1 MLINRKERDTDM
13 NKTSG
18 VKRMRTPNSQA
29 NWFVRLIRDIRMHK
43 GAYILILPVIA
54 IFVLFSYK
62 PMYGILIAFQN
73 YSPTKGISGSTWVGF
88 KHFHSFLTNP
98 YFWRL
103 MKNTLTISLSSLVFG
118 FPAPI
123 ILALLLN
130 EVKNKAFLRG
140 SQMIMYIPHFI
151 SLVVIC
157 GMIINFTDMNGVIND
172 ILALFGVE
180 RKVWLNYPQYFVP
193 VYVIS
198 GIWQGIGWNSIIYM
212 AALTGIDTSLYE
224 AATIDG
230 AGRWKQ
236 TVHITFPGILPT
248 VIIMLL
254 MQIGNLLSV
263 GYEKIILLYNPLT
276 YETAD
281 IISTYVYRKGLL
293 ENDYSFSTAVSLF
306 NSIISFILLIG
317 ANTLSKK
324 CGEGS
329 LW

>member
-1 MLINRKERDTDM
+1 MGVN
-13 NKTSG
+13 NTSQTKQNYFARLAKS
-18 VKRMRTPNSQA
+18 VLNYC
-29 NWFVRLIRDIRMHK
+29 VRLVKDIRMHK
-43 GAYILILPVIA
+43 GAYLIVLPVVVFYI
-54 IFVLFSYK
+54 LFHYK
-62 PMYGILIAFQN
+62 PMYGLIIAFKN
-73 YSPTKGISGSTWVGF
+73 YSPAKGIMGSSWAGF
-88 KHFHSFLTNP
+88 KHFEDFLTNP

-103 MKNTLTISLSSLVFG
+103 MRNTLTISLSNLIFS

-130 EVKNKAFLRG
+130 EIKNKAFLRG

-157 GMIINFTDMNGVIND
+157 GMIINFTDIDGVIND
-172 ILALFGVE
+172 LLNVFGIE
-180 RKVWLNYPQYFVP
+180 RKAYLNYPQYFVP
-193 VYVIS
+193 IYVIS
-198 GIWQGIGWNSIIYM
+198 DIWQGIGWNSIIYM

-236 TVHITFPGILPT
+236 TLHVTIPGILPT
-248 VIIMLL
+248 IIIMLL
-254 MQIGNLLSV
+254 MRIGNLLSV
-263 GYEKIILLYNPLT
+263 GYEKVILLYNPLT

-293 ENDYSFSTAVSLF
+293 EQNYSFSTAVGLF
-306 NSIISFILLIG
+306 NSIISFILLIA
-317 ANTLSKK
+317 ANTLSKR

>member
-1 MLINRKERDTDM
+1 M
-13 NKTSG
+13 NNTSQTKQNYFARLAKS
-18 VKRMRTPNSQA
+18 VLNYC
-29 NWFVRLIRDIRMHK
+29 VRLIKDIRMHK
-43 GAYILILPVIA
+43 GAYLIVLPVVVFYI
-54 IFVLFSYK
+54 LFHYK
-62 PMYGILIAFQN
+62 PMYGLIIAFKN
-73 YSPTKGISGSTWVGF
+73 YSPAKGIMGSSWAGF
-88 KHFHSFLTNP
+88 KHFEDFLTNP

-103 MKNTLTISLSSLVFG
+103 MRNTLTISLSNLIFS

-130 EVKNKAFLRG
+130 EIKNKAFLRG

-157 GMIINFTDMNGVIND
+157 GMIINFTDIDGVIND
-172 ILALFGVE
+172 LLNVFGIE
-180 RKVWLNYPQYFVP
+180 RKAYLNYPQYFVP
-193 VYVIS
+193 IYVIS
-198 GIWQGIGWNSIIYM
+198 DIWQGIGWNYIIYM

-236 TVHITFPGILPT
+236 TLHVTIPGILPT
-248 VIIMLL
+248 IIIMLL
-254 MQIGNLLSV
+254 MRIGNLLSV
-263 GYEKIILLYNPLT
+263 GYEKVILLYNPLT

-293 ENDYSFSTAVSLF
+293 EQNYSFSTAVGLF
-306 NSIISFILLIG
+306 NSIISFILLIA
-317 ANTLSKK
+317 ANTLSKR

>member
-1 MLINRKERDTDM
+1 M
-13 NKTSG
+13 NNTSQTKQNYFARLAKS
-18 VKRMRTPNSQA
+18 VLNYC
-29 NWFVRLIRDIRMHK
+29 VRLIKDIRMHK
-43 GAYILILPVIA
+43 GAYLIVLPVVVFYI
-54 IFVLFSYK
+54 LFHYK
-62 PMYGILIAFQN
+62 PMYGLIIAFKN
-73 YSPTKGISGSTWVGF
+73 YSPAKGIMGSSWAGL
-88 KHFHSFLTNP
+88 KHFEDFLTNP

-103 MKNTLTISLSSLVFG
+103 MRNTLTISLSNLIFS

-130 EVKNKAFLRG
+130 EIKNKAFLRG

-157 GMIINFTDMNGVIND
+157 GMIINFTDIDGVIND
-172 ILALFGVE
+172 LLNVFGIE
-180 RKVWLNYPQYFVP
+180 RKAYLNYPQYFVP
-193 VYVIS
+193 IYVIS
-198 GIWQGIGWNSIIYM
+198 DIWQGIGWNSIIYM

-236 TVHITFPGILPT
+236 TLHVTIPGILPT
-248 VIIMLL
+248 IIIMLL
-254 MQIGNLLSV
+254 MRIGNLLSV
-263 GYEKIILLYNPLT
+263 GYEKVILLYNPLT

-293 ENDYSFSTAVSLF
+293 EQNYSFSTAVGLF

-317 ANTLSKK
+317 ANTLSKR

>member
-1 MLINRKERDTDM
+1 M
-13 NKTSG
+13 NNTSQTKQNYFARLAKS
-18 VKRMRTPNSQA
+18 VLNYC
-29 NWFVRLIRDIRMHK
+29 VRLIKDIRMHK
-43 GAYILILPVIA
+43 GAYLIVLPVVVFYI
-54 IFVLFSYK
+54 LFHYR
-62 PMYGILIAFQN
+62 PMYGLIIAFKN
-73 YSPTKGISGSTWVGF
+73 YSPAKGIMGSSWAGF
-88 KHFHSFLTNP
+88 KHFEDFLTNP

-103 MKNTLTISLSSLVFG
+103 MRNTLTISLSNLIFS

-130 EVKNKAFLRG
+130 EIKNKAFLRG
-140 SQMIMYIPHFI
+140 SQMITYIPHFI

-157 GMIINFTDMNGVIND
+157 GMIINFTDIDGVIND
-172 ILALFGVE
+172 LLNVFGIE
-180 RKVWLNYPQYFVP
+180 RKAYLNYPQYFVP
-193 VYVIS
+193 IYVIS
-198 GIWQGIGWNSIIYM
+198 DIWQGIGWNSIIYM

-236 TVHITFPGILPT
+236 TLHVTIPGILPT
-248 VIIMLL
+248 IIIMLL
-254 MQIGNLLSV
+254 MRIGNLLSV
-263 GYEKIILLYNPLT
+263 GYEKVILLYNPLT

-293 ENDYSFSTAVSLF
+293 EQNYSFSTAVGLF

-317 ANTLSKK
+317 ANTLSKR

>member
-1 MLINRKERDTDM
+1 M
-13 NKTSG
+13 NNTSQTKQNYFARLAKS
-18 VKRMRTPNSQA
+18 VLNYC
-29 NWFVRLIRDIRMHK
+29 VRLIKDIRMHK
-43 GAYILILPVIA
+43 GAYLIVLPVVVFYI
-54 IFVLFSYK
+54 LFHYK
-62 PMYGILIAFQN
+62 PMYGLIIAFKN
-73 YSPTKGISGSTWVGF
+73 YSPAKGIMGSSWAGF
-88 KHFHSFLTNP
+88 KHFEDFLTNP

-103 MKNTLTISLSSLVFG
+103 MRNTLTISMSNLIFS

-130 EVKNKAFLRG
+130 EIKNKAFLRG

-157 GMIINFTDMNGVIND
+157 GMIINFTDIDGVIND
-172 ILALFGVE
+172 LLNVFGIE
-180 RKVWLNYPQYFVP
+180 RKAYLNYPQYFVP
-193 VYVIS
+193 IYVIS
-198 GIWQGIGWNSIIYM
+198 DIWQGIGWNSIIYM

-236 TVHITFPGILPT
+236 TLHVTIPGILPT
-248 VIIMLL
+248 IIIMLL
-254 MQIGNLLSV
+254 MRIGNLLSV
-263 GYEKIILLYNPLT
+263 GYEKVILLYNPLT

-293 ENDYSFSTAVSLF
+293 EQNYSFSTAVGLF

-317 ANTLSKK
+317 ANTLSKR

>member
-1 MLINRKERDTDM
+1 M
-13 NKTSG
+13 NNTSQT
-18 VKRMRTPNSQA
+18 KQNYFARLAKSILNYC
-29 NWFVRLIRDIRMHK
+29 VRLIKDIRMHK
-43 GAYILILPVIA
+43 GAYLIVLPVVVFYI
-54 IFVLFSYK
+54 LFHYK
-62 PMYGILIAFQN
+62 PMYGLIIAFKN
-73 YSPTKGISGSTWVGF
+73 YSPAKGITGSSWAGF
-88 KHFHSFLTNP
+88 KHFEDFLTNP

-103 MKNTLTISLSSLVFG
+103 MRNTLTISLSNLIFS

-130 EVKNKAFLRG
+130 EIKNKAFLRG

-157 GMIINFTDMNGVIND
+157 GMIINFTDIDGVIND
-172 ILALFGVE
+172 LLNVFGIE
-180 RKVWLNYPQYFVP
+180 RKAYLNYPQYFVP
-193 VYVIS
+193 IYVIS
-198 GIWQGIGWNSIIYM
+198 DIWQGIGWNSIIYM

-236 TVHITFPGILPT
+236 TLHVTIPGILPT
-248 VIIMLL
+248 IIIMLL
-254 MQIGNLLSV
+254 MRIGNLLSV
-263 GYEKIILLYNPLT
+263 GYEKVILLYNPLT

-293 ENDYSFSTAVSLF
+293 EQNYSFSTAVGLF

-317 ANTLSKK
+317 ANTLSKR

>member
-1 MLINRKERDTDM
+1 M
-13 NKTSG
+13 NNTSQTKQNYFARLAKS
-18 VKRMRTPNSQA
+18 VLNYC
-29 NWFVRLIRDIRMHK
+29 VRLIKDIRMHK
-43 GAYILILPVIA
+43 GAYLIVLPVVVFYI
-54 IFVLFSYK
+54 LFHYK
-62 PMYGILIAFQN
+62 PMYGLIIAFKN
-73 YSPTKGISGSTWVGF
+73 YSPAKGIMGSSWAGF
-88 KHFHSFLTNP
+88 KHFEDFLTNP

-103 MKNTLTISLSSLVFG
+103 MRNTLTISLSNLIFS

-130 EVKNKAFLRG
+130 EIKNKAFLRG

-157 GMIINFTDMNGVIND
+157 GMIINFTDIDGVIND
-172 ILALFGVE
+172 LLNVFGIE
-180 RKVWLNYPQYFVP
+180 RKAYLNYPQYFVP
-193 VYVIS
+193 IYVIS
-198 GIWQGIGWNSIIYM
+198 DIWQGIGWNSIIYM

-236 TVHITFPGILPT
+236 TLHVTIPGILPT
-248 VIIMLL
+248 IIIMLL
-254 MQIGNLLSV
+254 MRIGNLLSV
-263 GYEKIILLYNPLT
+263 GYEKVILLYNPLT

-293 ENDYSFSTAVSLF
+293 EQNYSFSTAVGLF
-306 NSIISFILLIG
+306 NSIISFILLIA
-317 ANTLSKK
+317 ANTLSKR

-329 LW
+329 VW

>member
-1 MLINRKERDTDM
+1 MGVN
-13 NKTSG
+13 NTSQT
-18 VKRMRTPNSQA
+18 KQNYFARLAKSILNYC
-29 NWFVRLIRDIRMHK
+29 VRLIKDIRMHK
-43 GAYILILPVIA
+43 GAYLIVLPVVVFYI
-54 IFVLFSYK
+54 LFHYK
-62 PMYGILIAFQN
+62 PMYGLIIAFKN
-73 YSPTKGISGSTWVGF
+73 YSPAKGITGSSWAGF
-88 KHFHSFLTNP
+88 KHFEDFLTNP

-103 MKNTLTISLSSLVFG
+103 MRNTLTISLSNLIFS

-130 EVKNKAFLRG
+130 EIKNKAFLRG

-157 GMIINFTDMNGVIND
+157 GMIINFTDLDGVIND
-172 ILALFGVE
+172 LLNVFGIE
-180 RKVWLNYPQYFVP
+180 RKAYLNYPQYFVP
-193 VYVIS
+193 IYVIS
-198 GIWQGIGWNSIIYM
+198 DIWQGIGWNSIIYM

-236 TVHITFPGILPT
+236 TLHVTIPGILPT
-248 VIIMLL
+248 IIIMLL
-254 MQIGNLLSV
+254 MRIGNLLSV
-263 GYEKIILLYNPLT
+263 GYEKVILLYNPLT

-293 ENDYSFSTAVSLF
+293 EQNYSFSTAVGLF

-317 ANTLSKK
+317 ANTLSKR

>member
-1 MLINRKERDTDM
+1 M
-13 NKTSG
+13 NNTSQTKQNYFARLAKS
-18 VKRMRTPNSQA
+18 VLNYC
-29 NWFVRLIRDIRMHK
+29 VRLIKDIRMHK
-43 GAYILILPVIA
+43 GAYLIVLPVVVFYI
-54 IFVLFSYK
+54 LFHYK
-62 PMYGILIAFQN
+62 PMYGLIIAFKN
-73 YSPTKGISGSTWVGF
+73 YSPAKGIMGSSWAGF
-88 KHFHSFLTNP
+88 KHFEDFLTNP

-103 MKNTLTISLSSLVFG
+103 MRNTLTISLSNLIFS

-130 EVKNKAFLRG
+130 EIKNKAFLRG

-157 GMIINFTDMNGVIND
+157 GMIINFTDIDGVIND
-172 ILALFGVE
+172 LLNVFGIE
-180 RKVWLNYPQYFVP
+180 RKAYLNYPQYFVP
-193 VYVIS
+193 IYVIS
-198 GIWQGIGWNSIIYM
+198 DIWQGIGWNSIIYM

-236 TVHITFPGILPT
+236 TLHVTIPGILPT
-248 VIIMLL
+248 IIIMLL
-254 MQIGNLLSV
+254 MRIGNLLSV
-263 GYEKIILLYNPLT
+263 GYEKVILLYNPLT

-293 ENDYSFSTAVSLF
+293 EQNYSFSTAVGLF

-317 ANTLSKK
+317 ANTLSKR

>member
-1 MLINRKERDTDM
+1 M
-13 NKTSG
+13 NNTSQTKQNYFARLAKS
-18 VKRMRTPNSQA
+18 VLNYC
-29 NWFVRLIRDIRMHK
+29 VRLIKDIRMHK
-43 GAYILILPVIA
+43 GAYLIVLPVVVFYI
-54 IFVLFSYK
+54 LFHYK
-62 PMYGILIAFQN
+62 PMYGLIIAFKN
-73 YSPTKGISGSTWVGF
+73 YSPAKGIMGSSWAGF
-88 KHFHSFLTNP
+88 KHFEDFLTNP

-103 MKNTLTISLSSLVFG
+103 MRNTLTISLSNLIFSS
-118 FPAPI
+118 PAPI

-130 EVKNKAFLRG
+130 EIKNKAFLRG

-157 GMIINFTDMNGVIND
+157 GMIINFTDIDGVIND
-172 ILALFGVE
+172 LLNVFGIE
-180 RKVWLNYPQYFVP
+180 RKAYLNYPQYFVP
-193 VYVIS
+193 IYVIS
-198 GIWQGIGWNSIIYM
+198 DIWQGIGWNSIIYM

-236 TVHITFPGILPT
+236 TLHVTIPGILPT
-248 VIIMLL
+248 IIIMLL
-254 MQIGNLLSV
+254 MRIGNLLSV
-263 GYEKIILLYNPLT
+263 GYEKVILLYNPLT

-293 ENDYSFSTAVSLF
+293 EQNYSFSTAVGLF
-306 NSIISFILLIG
+306 NSIISFILLIA
-317 ANTLSKK
+317 ANTLSKR

>member
-1 MLINRKERDTDM
+1 M
-13 NKTSG
+13 NNTSQTKQNYFARLAKS
-18 VKRMRTPNSQA
+18 VLNYC
-29 NWFVRLIRDIRMHK
+29 VRLIKDIRMHK
-43 GAYILILPVIA
+43 GAYLIVLPVVVFYI
-54 IFVLFSYK
+54 LFHYK
-62 PMYGILIAFQN
+62 PMYGLIIAFKN
-73 YSPTKGISGSTWVGF
+73 YSPAKGIMGSSWAGF
-88 KHFHSFLTNP
+88 KHFEDFLTNP

-103 MKNTLTISLSSLVFG
+103 MRNTLTISLSNLIFS

-130 EVKNKAFLRG
+130 EIKNKAFLRG

-157 GMIINFTDMNGVIND
+157 GMIINFTDIDGVIND
-172 ILALFGVE
+172 LLNVFGIE
-180 RKVWLNYPQYFVP
+180 RKAYLNYPQYFVP
-193 VYVIS
+193 IYVIS
-198 GIWQGIGWNSIIYM
+198 DIWQGIGWNSIIYM

-236 TVHITFPGILPT
+236 TLHVTIPGILPT
-248 VIIMLL
+248 IIIMLL
-254 MQIGNLLSV
+254 MRIGNLLSV
-263 GYEKIILLYNPLT
+263 GYEKVILLYNPLT

-293 ENDYSFSTAVSLF
+293 EQNYSFSTAVGLF

-317 ANTLSKK
+317 ANTLSKR

-329 LW
+329 LG

>member
-1 MLINRKERDTDM
+1 MGVN
-13 NKTSG
+13 NTSQT
-18 VKRMRTPNSQA
+18 KQNYFARLAKSILNYC
-29 NWFVRLIRDIRMHK
+29 VRLIKDIRMHK
-43 GAYILILPVIA
+43 GAYLIVLPVVVFYI
-54 IFVLFSYK
+54 LFHYK
-62 PMYGILIAFQN
+62 PMYGLIIAFKN
-73 YSPTKGISGSTWVGF
+73 YSPAKGITGSSWAGF
-88 KHFHSFLTNP
+88 KHFEDFLTNP

-103 MKNTLTISLSSLVFG
+103 MRNTLTISLSNLIFS

-130 EVKNKAFLRG
+130 EIKNKAFLRG

-157 GMIINFTDMNGVIND
+157 GMIINFTDIDGVIND
-172 ILALFGVE
+172 LLNVFGIE
-180 RKVWLNYPQYFVP
+180 RKAYLNYPQYFVP
-193 VYVIS
+193 IYVIS
-198 GIWQGIGWNSIIYM
+198 DIWQGIGWNSIIYM

-236 TVHITFPGILPT
+236 TLHVTIPGILPT
-248 VIIMLL
+248 IIIMLL
-254 MQIGNLLSV
+254 MRIGNLLSV
-263 GYEKIILLYNPLT
+263 GYEKVILLYNPLT

-293 ENDYSFSTAVSLF
+293 EQNYSFSTAVGLF

-317 ANTLSKK
+317 ANTLSKR

>member
-1 MLINRKERDTDM
+1 M
-13 NKTSG
+13 NNTSQTKQNYFARLAKS
-18 VKRMRTPNSQA
+18 VLNYC
-29 NWFVRLIRDIRMHK
+29 VRLVKDIRMHK
-43 GAYILILPVIA
+43 GAYLIVLPVVVFYI
-54 IFVLFSYK
+54 LFHYK
-62 PMYGILIAFQN
+62 PMYGLIIAFKN
-73 YSPTKGISGSTWVGF
+73 YSPAKGIMGSSWAGF
-88 KHFHSFLTNP
+88 KHFEDFLTNP

-103 MKNTLTISLSSLVFG
+103 MRNTLTISLSNLIFS

-130 EVKNKAFLRG
+130 EIKNKAFLRG

-157 GMIINFTDMNGVIND
+157 GMIINFTDIDGVIND
-172 ILALFGVE
+172 LLNVFGIE
-180 RKVWLNYPQYFVP
+180 RKAYLNYPQYFVP
-193 VYVIS
+193 IYVIS
-198 GIWQGIGWNSIIYM
+198 DIWQGIGWNSIIYM

-236 TVHITFPGILPT
+236 TLHVTIPGILPT
-248 VIIMLL
+248 IIIMLL
-254 MQIGNLLSV
+254 MRIGNLLSV
-263 GYEKIILLYNPLT
+263 GYEKVILLYNPLT

-293 ENDYSFSTAVSLF
+293 EQNYSFSTAVGLF
-306 NSIISFILLIG
+306 NSIISFILLIA
-317 ANTLSKK
+317 ANTLSKR

>member
-1 MLINRKERDTDM
+1 M
-13 NKTSG
+13 NNTSQTKQNYFARLAKS
-18 VKRMRTPNSQA
+18 VLNYC
-29 NWFVRLIRDIRMHK
+29 VRLIKNIRMHK
-43 GAYILILPVIA
+43 GAYLIVLPVVVFYI
-54 IFVLFSYK
+54 LFHYK
-62 PMYGILIAFQN
+62 PMYGLIIAFKN
-73 YSPTKGISGSTWVGF
+73 YSPAKGIMGSSWAGF
-88 KHFHSFLTNP
+88 KHFEDFLTNP

-103 MKNTLTISLSSLVFG
+103 MRNTLTISLSNLIFS

-130 EVKNKAFLRG
+130 EIKNKAFLRG

-157 GMIINFTDMNGVIND
+157 GMIINFTDIDGVIND
-172 ILALFGVE
+172 LLNVFGIE
-180 RKVWLNYPQYFVP
+180 RKAYLNYPQYFVP
-193 VYVIS
+193 IYVIS
-198 GIWQGIGWNSIIYM
+198 DIWQGIGWNSIIYM

-236 TVHITFPGILPT
+236 TLHVTIPGILPT
-248 VIIMLL
+248 IIIMLL
-254 MQIGNLLSV
+254 MRIGNLLSV
-263 GYEKIILLYNPLT
+263 GYEKVILLYNPLT

-293 ENDYSFSTAVSLF
+293 EQNYSFSTAVGLF
-306 NSIISFILLIG
+306 NSIISFILLIA
-317 ANTLSKK
+317 ANTLSKR

>member
-1 MLINRKERDTDM
+1 MNGTLSKTKQNFFARLINHIRSYTI
-13 NKTSG
+13 
-18 VKRMRTPNSQA
+18 
-29 NWFVRLIRDIRMHK
+29 RLIRDIRMHK
-43 GAYILILPVIA
+43 GAYLLVLPVVAFYI
-54 IFVLFSYK
+54 LFCYK
-62 PMYGILIAFQN
+62 PMYGLLIAFKH
-73 YSPTKGISGSTWVGF
+73 YSPSKGIMGSSWAGLQYF
-88 KHFHSFLTNP
+88 EEFLKNP

-103 MKNTLTISLSSLVFG
+103 MRNTLNISISNLLFT

-130 EVKNKAFLRG
+130 EVKNKLFLRG
-140 SQMIMYIPHFI
+140 AQMIMYIPHFI

-157 GMIINFTDMNGVIND
+157 GMIINFTDLDGIIND
-172 ILALFGVE
+172 LLSVFGVE
-180 RKVWLNYPQYFVP
+180 RKAYLNYPQYFVP
-193 VYVIS
+193 IYIIS
-198 GIWQGIGWNSIIYM
+198 AIWQGMGWNSIIYM

-236 TVHITFPGILPT
+236 TIHVTLPGILPT
-248 VIIMLL
+248 VVIMLL
-254 MQIGNLLSV
+254 MQIGGLLSV
-263 GYEKIILLYNPLT
+263 GHEQVILLYNPLT

-293 ENDYSFSTAVSLF
+293 EQNYSFSTAVGLF
-306 NSIISFILLIG
+306 NSVISFILLIA
-317 ANTLSKK
+317 ANTISKR

>member
-1 MLINRKERDTDM
+1 M
-13 NKTSG
+13 NNTSQTKQNYFARLAKS
-18 VKRMRTPNSQA
+18 VLNYC
-29 NWFVRLIRDIRMHK
+29 VRLIKDIRMHK
-43 GAYILILPVIA
+43 GAYLIVLPVVVFYI
-54 IFVLFSYK
+54 LFHYR
-62 PMYGILIAFQN
+62 PMYGLIIAFKN
-73 YSPTKGISGSTWVGF
+73 YSPAKGIMGSSWAGF
-88 KHFHSFLTNP
+88 KHFEDFLTNP

-103 MKNTLTISLSSLVFG
+103 MRNTLTISLSNLIFS

-130 EVKNKAFLRG
+130 EIKNKAFLRG

-157 GMIINFTDMNGVIND
+157 GMIINFTDIDGVIND
-172 ILALFGVE
+172 LLNVFGIE
-180 RKVWLNYPQYFVP
+180 RKAYLNYPQYFVP
-193 VYVIS
+193 IYVIS
-198 GIWQGIGWNSIIYM
+198 DIWQGIGWNSIIYM

-236 TVHITFPGILPT
+236 TLHVTIPGILPT
-248 VIIMLL
+248 IIIMLL
-254 MQIGNLLSV
+254 MRIGNLLSV
-263 GYEKIILLYNPLT
+263 GYEKVILLYNPLT

-293 ENDYSFSTAVSLF
+293 EQNYSFSTAVGLF

-317 ANTLSKK
+317 ANTLSKR

>member
-1 MLINRKERDTDM
+1 MGVN
-13 NKTSG
+13 NTSQTKQNYFARLAKS
-18 VKRMRTPNSQA
+18 VLNYC
-29 NWFVRLIRDIRMHK
+29 VRLIKDIRMHK
-43 GAYILILPVIA
+43 GAYLIVLPVVVFYI
-54 IFVLFSYK
+54 LFHYK
-62 PMYGILIAFQN
+62 PMYGLIIAFKN
-73 YSPTKGISGSTWVGF
+73 YSPAKGIMGSSWAGF
-88 KHFHSFLTNP
+88 KHFEDFLTNP

-103 MKNTLTISLSSLVFG
+103 MRNTLTISLSNLIFS

-130 EVKNKAFLRG
+130 EIKNKAFLRG

-157 GMIINFTDMNGVIND
+157 GMIINFTDLDGVIND
-172 ILALFGVE
+172 LFSVFGVE
-180 RKVWLNYPQYFVP
+180 RKAYLNYPQYFVP
-193 VYVIS
+193 IYVIS
-198 GIWQGIGWNSIIYM
+198 DIWQGIGWNSIIYM

-236 TVHITFPGILPT
+236 TLHVTIPGILPT
-248 VIIMLL
+248 IIIMLL
-254 MQIGNLLSV
+254 MRIGNLLSV
-263 GYEKIILLYNPLT
+263 GYEKVILLYNPLT

-293 ENDYSFSTAVSLF
+293 EQNYSFSTAVGLF

-317 ANTLSKK
+317 ANTLSKR

>member
-1 MLINRKERDTDM
+1 MGVN
-13 NKTSG
+13 NTSQTKQNYFARLAKS
-18 VKRMRTPNSQA
+18 VLNYC
-29 NWFVRLIRDIRMHK
+29 VRLIKDIRMHK
-43 GAYILILPVIA
+43 GAYLIVLPVVVFYI
-54 IFVLFSYK
+54 LFHYK
-62 PMYGILIAFQN
+62 PMYGLIIAFKN
-73 YSPTKGISGSTWVGF
+73 YSPAKGIMGSSWAGF
-88 KHFHSFLTNP
+88 KHFEDFLTNP

-103 MKNTLTISLSSLVFG
+103 MRNTLTISLSNLIFS

-130 EVKNKAFLRG
+130 EIKNKAFLRG

-157 GMIINFTDMNGVIND
+157 GMIINFTDLDGVIND
-172 ILALFGVE
+172 LLNVFGIE
-180 RKVWLNYPQYFVP
+180 RKAYLNYPQYFVP
-193 VYVIS
+193 IYVIS
-198 GIWQGIGWNSIIYM
+198 DIWQGIGWNSIIYM

-236 TVHITFPGILPT
+236 TLHVTIPGILPT
-248 VIIMLL
+248 IIIMLL
-254 MQIGNLLSV
+254 MRIGNLLSV
-263 GYEKIILLYNPLT
+263 GYEKVILLYNPLT

-293 ENDYSFSTAVSLF
+293 EQNYSFSTAVGLF

-317 ANTLSKK
+317 ANTLSKR

>member
-1 MLINRKERDTDM
+1 MNNTSQTKQNNFARLVKSIKEY
-13 NKTSG
+13 
-18 VKRMRTPNSQA
+18 
-29 NWFVRLIRDIRMHK
+29 FIRLIKDIRMHK
-43 GAYILILPVIA
+43 GAYLIVLPVIA
-54 IFVLFSYK
+54 FYILFCYK
-62 PMYGILIAFQN
+62 PMYGLIIAFKN
-73 YSPTKGISGSTWVGF
+73 YSPAKGIMNSSWAGF
-88 KHFHSFLTNP
+88 KHFEDFLTNP

-103 MKNTLTISLSSLVFG
+103 MKNTLTISLSNLVFS

-123 ILALLLN
+123 ILALMLN
-130 EVKNKAFLRG
+130 EVKNKLFLRS

-157 GMIINFTDMNGVIND
+157 GMIIKFTDINGIIND
-172 ILALFGVE
+172 LLNVFGIE
-180 RKVWLNYPQYFVP
+180 RKAYLNYPKYFVP
-193 VYVIS
+193 IYVIS
-198 GIWQGIGWNSIIYM
+198 DIWQGIGWNSIIYM
-212 AALTGIDTSLYE
+212 AALTSVDTSLYE

-236 TVHITFPGILPT
+236 TLHVTIPGILPT
-248 VIIMLL
+248 IIIMLL
-254 MQIGNLLSV
+254 MRIGNLLSV
-263 GYEKIILLYNPLT
+263 GYEKVILLYNPLT

-293 ENDYSFSTAVSLF
+293 EQNYSFSTAVGLF

-317 ANTLSKK
+317 ANAISKR

>member
-1 MLINRKERDTDM
+1 MGVN
-13 NKTSG
+13 NTSQTKQNYFARLAKS
-18 VKRMRTPNSQA
+18 VLNYC
-29 NWFVRLIRDIRMHK
+29 VRLIKDIRMHK
-43 GAYILILPVIA
+43 GAYLIVLPVVVFYI
-54 IFVLFSYK
+54 LFHYK
-62 PMYGILIAFQN
+62 PMYGLIIAFKN
-73 YSPTKGISGSTWVGF
+73 YSPAKGIMGSSWAGF
-88 KHFHSFLTNP
+88 KHFEDFLTNP

-103 MKNTLTISLSSLVFG
+103 MRNTLTISLSNLIFS

-130 EVKNKAFLRG
+130 EIKNKAFLRG

-157 GMIINFTDMNGVIND
+157 GMIINFTDIDGVIND
-172 ILALFGVE
+172 LLNVFGIE
-180 RKVWLNYPQYFVP
+180 RKAYLNYPQYFVP
-193 VYVIS
+193 IYVIS
-198 GIWQGIGWNSIIYM
+198 DIWQGIGWNSIIYM

-236 TVHITFPGILPT
+236 TLHVTIPGILPT
-248 VIIMLL
+248 IIIMLL
-254 MQIGNLLSV
+254 MRIGNLLSV
-263 GYEKIILLYNPLT
+263 GYEKVILLYNPLT

-293 ENDYSFSTAVSLF
+293 EQNYSFSTAVGLF

-317 ANTLSKK
+317 ANTLSKR

>member
-1 MLINRKERDTDM
+1 MGVNNTSQTKQNYFARLAKSVLNYCVCLIK
-13 NKTSG
+13 
-18 VKRMRTPNSQA
+18 
-29 NWFVRLIRDIRMHK
+29 DIRMHK
-43 GAYILILPVIA
+43 GAYLIVLPVVVFYI
-54 IFVLFSYK
+54 LFHYK
-62 PMYGILIAFQN
+62 PMYGLIIAFKN
-73 YSPTKGISGSTWVGF
+73 YSPAKGIMGSSWAGF
-88 KHFHSFLTNP
+88 KHFEDFLTNP

-103 MKNTLTISLSSLVFG
+103 MRNTLTISLSNLIFS

-130 EVKNKAFLRG
+130 EIKNKAFLRG

-157 GMIINFTDMNGVIND
+157 GMIINFTDIDGVIND
-172 ILALFGVE
+172 LLNVFGIE
-180 RKVWLNYPQYFVP
+180 RKAYLNYPQYFVP
-193 VYVIS
+193 IYVIS
-198 GIWQGIGWNSIIYM
+198 DIWQGIGWNSIIYM

-236 TVHITFPGILPT
+236 TLHVTIPGILPT
-248 VIIMLL
+248 IIIMLL
-254 MQIGNLLSV
+254 MRIGNLLSV
-263 GYEKIILLYNPLT
+263 GYEKVILLYNPLT

-293 ENDYSFSTAVSLF
+293 EQNYSFSTAVGLF

-317 ANTLSKK
+317 ANTLSKR

>member
-1 MLINRKERDTDM
+1 MGVN
-13 NKTSG
+13 NTSQTKQNDFARLAKS
-18 VKRMRTPNSQA
+18 VLNYC
-29 NWFVRLIRDIRMHK
+29 VRLIKDIRMHK
-43 GAYILILPVIA
+43 GAYLIVLPVVVFYI
-54 IFVLFSYK
+54 LFHYK
-62 PMYGILIAFQN
+62 PMYGLIIAFKN
-73 YSPTKGISGSTWVGF
+73 YSPAKGIMGSSWAGF
-88 KHFHSFLTNP
+88 KHFEDFLTNP

-103 MKNTLTISLSSLVFG
+103 MRNTLTISLSNLIFS

-130 EVKNKAFLRG
+130 EIKNKAFLRG

-157 GMIINFTDMNGVIND
+157 GMIINFTDIDGVIND
-172 ILALFGVE
+172 LLNVFGIE
-180 RKVWLNYPQYFVP
+180 RKAYLNYPQYFVP
-193 VYVIS
+193 IYVIS
-198 GIWQGIGWNSIIYM
+198 DIWQGIGWNSIIYM

-236 TVHITFPGILPT
+236 TLHVTIPGILPT
-248 VIIMLL
+248 IIIMLL
-254 MQIGNLLSV
+254 MRIGNLLSV
-263 GYEKIILLYNPLT
+263 GYEKVILLYNPLT

-293 ENDYSFSTAVSLF
+293 EQNYSFSTAVGLF

-317 ANTLSKK
+317 ANTLSKR

>member
-1 MLINRKERDTDM
+1 M
-13 NKTSG
+13 NNTSQTKQNYFARLAKS
-18 VKRMRTPNSQA
+18 VLNYC
-29 NWFVRLIRDIRMHK
+29 VRLIKDIRMHK
-43 GAYILILPVIA
+43 GAYLIVLPVVVFYI
-54 IFVLFSYK
+54 LFHYK
-62 PMYGILIAFQN
+62 PMYGLIIAFKN
-73 YSPTKGISGSTWVGF
+73 YSPAKGIMGSSWAGF
-88 KHFHSFLTNP
+88 KHFEDFLTNP

-103 MKNTLTISLSSLVFG
+103 MRNTLTISLSNLIFS

-130 EVKNKAFLRG
+130 EIKNKAFLRG

-157 GMIINFTDMNGVIND
+157 GMIINFTDIDGVIND
-172 ILALFGVE
+172 LLNVFGIE
-180 RKVWLNYPQYFVP
+180 RKAYLNYPQYFVP
-193 VYVIS
+193 IYVIS
-198 GIWQGIGWNSIIYM
+198 DIWQGIGWNSIIYM

-236 TVHITFPGILPT
+236 TLHVTIPGILPT
-248 VIIMLL
+248 IIIMLL
-254 MQIGNLLSV
+254 MRIGNLLSV
-263 GYEKIILLYNPLT
+263 GYEKVILLYNPLT

-293 ENDYSFSTAVSLF
+293 EQNYSFSTAVGLF
-306 NSIISFILLIG
+306 NSIISFILLIA
-317 ANTLSKK
+317 ANTLSKR

>member
-1 MLINRKERDTDM
+1 M
-13 NKTSG
+13 NNTSQT
-18 VKRMRTPNSQA
+18 KQNYFARLAKSILNYC
-29 NWFVRLIRDIRMHK
+29 VRLIKDIRMHK
-43 GAYILILPVIA
+43 GAYLIVLPVVVFYI
-54 IFVLFSYK
+54 LFHYK
-62 PMYGILIAFQN
+62 PMYGLIIAFKN
-73 YSPTKGISGSTWVGF
+73 YSPAKGITDSSWAGF
-88 KHFHSFLTNP
+88 KHFEDFLTNP

-103 MKNTLTISLSSLVFG
+103 MRNTLTISLSNLIFS

-130 EVKNKAFLRG
+130 EIKNKAFLRG

-157 GMIINFTDMNGVIND
+157 GMIINFTDLDGIIND
-172 ILALFGVE
+172 LFSVFGVE
-180 RKVWLNYPQYFVP
+180 RKAYLNYPQYFVP
-193 VYVIS
+193 IYVIS
-198 GIWQGIGWNSIIYM
+198 DIWQGIGWNSIIYM

-236 TVHITFPGILPT
+236 TLHVTIPGILPT
-248 VIIMLL
+248 IIIMLL
-254 MQIGNLLSV
+254 MRIGNLLSV
-263 GYEKIILLYNPLT
+263 GYEKVILLYNPLT

-293 ENDYSFSTAVSLF
+293 EQNYSFSTAVGLF

-317 ANTLSKK
+317 ANTLSKR

>member
-1 MLINRKERDTDM
+1 M
-13 NKTSG
+13 NNTSQTKQNYFARLTKS
-18 VKRMRTPNSQA
+18 VLNYC
-29 NWFVRLIRDIRMHK
+29 VRLIKDIRMHK
-43 GAYILILPVIA
+43 GAYLIVLPVVVFYI
-54 IFVLFSYK
+54 LFHYK
-62 PMYGILIAFQN
+62 PMYGLIIAFKN
-73 YSPTKGISGSTWVGF
+73 YSPAKGIMGSSWAGF
-88 KHFHSFLTNP
+88 KHFEDFLTNP

-103 MKNTLTISLSSLVFG
+103 MRNTLTISLSNLIFS

-130 EVKNKAFLRG
+130 EIKNKAFLRG

-157 GMIINFTDMNGVIND
+157 GMIINFTNIDGVIND
-172 ILALFGVE
+172 LLNVFGIE
-180 RKVWLNYPQYFVP
+180 RKAYLNYPQYFVP
-193 VYVIS
+193 IYVIS
-198 GIWQGIGWNSIIYM
+198 DIWQGIGWNSIIYM

-236 TVHITFPGILPT
+236 TLHVTIPGILPT
-248 VIIMLL
+248 IIIMLL
-254 MQIGNLLSV
+254 MRIGNLLSV
-263 GYEKIILLYNPLT
+263 GYEKVILLYNPLT

-293 ENDYSFSTAVSLF
+293 EQNYSFSTAVGLF

-317 ANTLSKK
+317 ANTLSKR

>member
-1 MLINRKERDTDM
+1 MATAVKSIGNKERRKAALEKNDL
-13 NKTSG
+13 
-18 VKRMRTPNSQA
+18 
-29 NWFVRLIRDIRMHK
+29 WIVRLFKDIRTHK
-43 GAYILILPVIA
+43 GAYLIALPVIA
-54 IFVLFSYK
+54 YYIIFCYK
-62 PMYGILIAFQN
+62 PMYGLLMAFQN
-73 YSPTKGISGSTWVGF
+73 YSPKKGIWGSEWVGF
-88 KHFHSFLTNP
+88 QHFRDFLTNP

-103 MKNTLTISLSSLVFG
+103 MRNTLTISISNLIFT

-130 EVKNKAFLRG
+130 EMRNKVFLRV

-157 GMIINFTDMNGVIND
+157 GMIIQFTNSDGIIVDFLSI
-172 ILALFGVE
+172 FGFE
-180 RKVWLNYPQYFVP
+180 RKSLLSYPEYFVP
-193 VYVIS
+193 VYTIS
-198 GIWQGIGWNSIIYM
+198 DIWAGIGWGSIIYM

-224 AATIDG
+224 AAVIDG

-236 TVHITFPGILPT
+236 TIHVTIPGILPT
-248 VIIMLL
+248 VIVMFL
-254 MQIGNLLSV
+254 MKVGQLLSV

-293 ENDYSFSTAVSLF
+293 EQSYGFSTAVGLF
-306 NSIISFILLIG
+306 NSLVSFILLTF
-317 ANTLSKK
+317 ANSMSKRL
-324 CGEGS
+324 GEGS

>member
-1 MLINRKERDTDM
+1 MGVN
-13 NKTSG
+13 NTSQTKQNYFARLAKS
-18 VKRMRTPNSQA
+18 VLNYC
-29 NWFVRLIRDIRMHK
+29 VRLIKDIRMHK
-43 GAYILILPVIA
+43 GAYLIVLPVVVFYI
-54 IFVLFSYK
+54 LFHYK
-62 PMYGILIAFQN
+62 PMYGLIIAFKN
-73 YSPTKGISGSTWVGF
+73 YSPAKGIMGSSWAGF
-88 KHFHSFLTNP
+88 KHFEDFLTNP

-103 MKNTLTISLSSLVFG
+103 MRNTLTISLSNLIFS

-130 EVKNKAFLRG
+130 EIKNKAFLRG

-157 GMIINFTDMNGVIND
+157 GMIINFTDIDGVIND
-172 ILALFGVE
+172 LLNVFGIE
-180 RKVWLNYPQYFVP
+180 RKAYLNYPQYFVP
-193 VYVIS
+193 IYVIS
-198 GIWQGIGWNSIIYM
+198 DIWQGIGWNSIIYM

-236 TVHITFPGILPT
+236 TLHVTIPGILPT
-248 VIIMLL
+248 IIIMLL
-254 MQIGNLLSV
+254 MRIGNLLSV
-263 GYEKIILLYNPLT
+263 GYEKVILLYNPLT

-293 ENDYSFSTAVSLF
+293 EQNYSFSTAVGLF
-306 NSIISFILLIG
+306 NSIISFILLIA
-317 ANTLSKK
+317 ANTLSKR

>member
-1 MLINRKERDTDM
+1 MGVN
-13 NKTSG
+13 NTSQTKQNYFARLAKS
-18 VKRMRTPNSQA
+18 VLNYC
-29 NWFVRLIRDIRMHK
+29 VRLIKDIRMHK
-43 GAYILILPVIA
+43 GAYLIVLPVVVFYI
-54 IFVLFSYK
+54 LFHYK
-62 PMYGILIAFQN
+62 PMYGLIIAFKN
-73 YSPTKGISGSTWVGF
+73 YSPAKGIMGSSWAGF
-88 KHFHSFLTNP
+88 KHFEDFLTNP

-103 MKNTLTISLSSLVFG
+103 MRNTLTISLSNLIFS

-130 EVKNKAFLRG
+130 EIKNKAFLRG

-157 GMIINFTDMNGVIND
+157 GMIINFTDIDGVIND
-172 ILALFGVE
+172 LLNVFGIE
-180 RKVWLNYPQYFVP
+180 RKAYLNYPQYFVP
-193 VYVIS
+193 IYVIS
-198 GIWQGIGWNSIIYM
+198 DIWQGIGWNYIIYM

-236 TVHITFPGILPT
+236 TLHVTIPGILPT
-248 VIIMLL
+248 IIIMLL
-254 MQIGNLLSV
+254 MRIGNLLSV
-263 GYEKIILLYNPLT
+263 GYEKVILLYNPLT

-293 ENDYSFSTAVSLF
+293 EQNYSFSTAVGLF
-306 NSIISFILLIG
+306 NSIISFILLIA
-317 ANTLSKK
+317 ANTLSKR

>member
-1 MLINRKERDTDM
+1 M
-13 NKTSG
+13 NNTSQTKQNYFARLAKS
-18 VKRMRTPNSQA
+18 VLNYC
-29 NWFVRLIRDIRMHK
+29 VRLIKDIRMHK
-43 GAYILILPVIA
+43 GAYLIVLPVVVFYI
-54 IFVLFSYK
+54 LFHYK
-62 PMYGILIAFQN
+62 PMYGLIIAFKN
-73 YSPTKGISGSTWVGF
+73 YSPAKGIMGSSWAGF
-88 KHFHSFLTNP
+88 KHFEDFLTNP

-103 MKNTLTISLSSLVFG
+103 MRNTLTISLSNLIFS

-130 EVKNKAFLRG
+130 EIKNKAFLRG

-157 GMIINFTDMNGVIND
+157 GMIINFTDLDGVIND
-172 ILALFGVE
+172 LLNVFGIE
-180 RKVWLNYPQYFVP
+180 RKAYLNYPQYFVP
-193 VYVIS
+193 IYVIS
-198 GIWQGIGWNSIIYM
+198 DIWQGIGWNSIIYM

-236 TVHITFPGILPT
+236 TLHVTIPGILPT
-248 VIIMLL
+248 IIIMLL
-254 MQIGNLLSV
+254 MRIGNLLSV
-263 GYEKIILLYNPLT
+263 GYEKVILLYNPLT

-293 ENDYSFSTAVSLF
+293 EQNYSFSTAVGLF

-317 ANTLSKK
+317 ANTLSKR